1 MLENYK
7 CVVASMDQIIEKWD
21 EEIKRHN
28 YSEEWKIYKEHSLS
42 NMDTRIVYMGI
53 LDGKI
58 ITEATA
64 IVSSKDTCMENKDYL
79 VDNGKAY
86 LSAFRTNKEYENQG
100 YFSKLYK
107 FMENDLKKRGF
118 KILTL
123 GVEPKEVRNMQIYFK
138 WGYTNYIKT
147 DYEYYPSGEKILVNY
162 YEKELKTFDV

>member
-1 MLENYK
+1 MLENYT
-7 CVVASMDQIIEKWD
+7 CVIANKNQIIEKWD
-21 EEIKRHN
+21 EEIKSHN

-64 IVSSKDTCMENKDYL
+64 IVSSKDTCMKNKDDL

-107 FMENDLKKRGF
+107 KYFNNLICSSFNMETSTKD
-118 KILTL
+118 
-123 GVEPKEVRNMQIYFK
+123 EVSLFSSPRR
-138 WGYTNYIKT
+138 
-147 DYEYYPSGEKILVNY
+147 
-162 YEKELKTFDV
+162 

>member
-7 CVVASMDQIIEKWD
+7 CVIASKSQIIEKWD

-28 YSEEWKIYKEHSLS
+28 YSEEWKIYKEQSLS
-42 NMDTRIVYMGI
+42 NMDSRIVYMGL

-64 IVSSKDTCMENKDYL
+64 IISSKDKCMENKDDL

-107 FMENDLKKRGF
+107 FMENDLKKKRF
-118 KILTL
+118 KSLTL
-123 GVEPKEVRNMQIYFK
+123 GVEPCETRNIQIYFK
-138 WGYTNYIKT
+138 CGFTKYIKT
-147 DYEYYPSGEKILVNY
+147 DYEYYSNKEKILVNY
-162 YEKELKTFDV
+162 YQKDLIQ